1 MTRTLRAGAFA
12 VGLLLAV
19 SSQAF
24 AHAMLETAV
33 PSAGSTVAAAD
44 KIRLSFTEA
53 LEPHFSTIALAIR
66 DGRDGKPVETPTAA
80 VDPADAKS
88 LVLTL
93 AAPLVPGKYHVAW
106 SVVSVDTH
114 KTQGSFDFT
123 VKP

>member
-24 AHAMLETAV
+24 AHAMLETAI
-33 PSAGSTVAAAD
+33 PSAGSTVATAD

-53 LEPHFSTIALAIR
+53 LEPHFSTITLTTK
-66 DGRDGKPVETPTAA
+66 DGKPVATPKAA
-80 VDPADAKS
+80 PDPADAKT
-88 LVLTL
+88 LVLTPT
-93 AAPLVPGKYHVAW
+93 APLVPGSYHVAW
-106 SVVSVDTH
+106 AVVSVDTH